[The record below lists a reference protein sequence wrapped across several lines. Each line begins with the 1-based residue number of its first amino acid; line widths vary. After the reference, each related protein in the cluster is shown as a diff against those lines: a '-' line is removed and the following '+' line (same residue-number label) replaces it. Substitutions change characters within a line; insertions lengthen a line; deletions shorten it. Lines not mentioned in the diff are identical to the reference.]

1 MTSKLIDFALPE
13 FVFLDGNAPDGDTLE
28 ERTVVLHTRTAS
40 VFEIIHMDSI
50 VAWKTNYDTKQWD
63 IQYINS
69 LTAYIEDIKILLH
82 YTFADDEQLE
92 TVISKLKEWYFAYLL
107 WEDNNIL

>member
-1 MTSKLIDFALPE
+1 MNTKLIDYALPE

-28 ERTVVLHTRTAS
+28 DRTVVLHTRTAS
-40 VFEIIHMDSI
+40 VFEIIHIDNI
-50 VAWKTNYDTKQWD
+50 VVSKMKFDVKQWD
-63 IQYINS
+63 TQYINS

-82 YTFADDEQLE
+82 YSFADDDQLE
-92 TVISKLKEWYFAYLL
+92 AVIPKLKEWYFAYLL